1 MLREG
6 PLKITKASVAAAWR
20 SRSQNVRLVMAD
32 AECRGLALVV
42 NPSSMAWRYD
52 YKPRGR
58 DPSTGKRFS
67 THSITIG
74 SPESHSPDEARAE
87 ANRHKGSA
95 KAGNDPAADRK
106 AQIAAGALRR
116 SRTLD
121 RLVEEYEKYLPK
133 RGKLRGH
140 GTISPRQAA
149 YDIAYVK
156 AAIASMKAGGKVADD
171 LGASDLRTMLLNCG
185 SHAATA
191 RHRYGALSRFFDWA
205 QEESLVKA
213 NPCHLVA
220 KARRPRPVAARETF
234 LNIKQ
239 LTNLW
244 KAVEKAT
251 GLKPVH
257 RDFVRFL
264 IAIPCRR
271 GEAASLGWEHLDLG
285 AGIWSQPGRLTKNRD
300 NHRLFLHPLALE
312 ILKRRYD
319 AAKRPTSGLV
329 FPSPRAK
336 KALATFGDIKEELD
350 KATPD
355 LVDWRFHDFRR
366 SFATALGE
374 AGVSE
379 TVADA
384 ILNHRQSATR
394 SGVLGNYQKAQRWP
408 EQVQAMTAWGEFLAD
423 AISGRTSDQQKVVRL
438 KRK

>member
-1 MLREG
+1 MPGR
-6 PLKITKASVAAAWR
+6 
-20 SRSQNVRLVMAD
+20 RLI
-32 AECRGLALVV
+32 
-42 NPSSMAWRYD
+42 
-52 YKPRGR
+52 RGR
-58 DPSTGKRFS
+58 
-67 THSITIG
+67 
-74 SPESHSPDEARAE
+74 PEMGGYHREYE
-87 ANRHKGSA
+87 
-95 KAGNDPAADRK
+95 
-106 AQIAAGALRR
+106 LRR
-116 SRTLD
+116 G
-121 RLVEEYEKYLPK
+121 RLL
-133 RGKLRGH
+133 
-140 GTISPRQAA
+140 
-149 YDIAYVK
+149 
-156 AAIASMKAGGKVADD
+156 
-171 LGASDLRTMLLNCG
+171 
-185 SHAATA
+185 
-191 RHRYGALSRFFDWA
+191 
-205 QEESLVKA
+205 
-213 NPCHLVA
+213 
-220 KARRPRPVAARETF
+220 
-234 LNIKQ
+234 
-239 LTNLW
+239 
-244 KAVEKAT
+244 
-251 GLKPVH
+251 
-257 RDFVRFL
+257 
-264 IAIPCRR
+264 PCRR